1 MPLPYKEPSRK
12 NMYMSD
18 WDAAGKALFCIKNRC
33 VHVDCPSVT
42 EKAQFR
48 RPQKYVA
55 QGISG
60 QWGLSRKQKNA
71 ARVESEVMRKERMV

>member
-1 MPLPYKEPSRK
+1 MPLPYKAQSHE
-12 NMYMSD
+12 NMYVASMD
-18 WDAAGKALFCIKNRC
+18 GAGKALFCIKDRC

-55 QGISG
+55 QGIRG

>member
-1 MPLPYKEPSRK
+1 VPLPYKAPSRK
-12 NMYMSD
+12 NMYVASMD
-18 WDAAGKALFCIKNRC
+18 GAGKALFCIKNRC

-55 QGISG
+55 QGIRG

-71 ARVESEVMRKERMV
+71 ARASEEVMRKERMV